1 VYNFSISQEMLENV
15 GIVVLVFS
23 LSFAIVVFSI
33 VIFLHNFS
41 CNINC
46 NLSNKKVQDEQR
58 LDLMKEMLVK
68 KNENTTT
75 VIFN

>member
-1 VYNFSISQEMLENV
+1 MYNFSVSQEMLENV
-15 GIVVLVFS
+15 GTVVLVFS

-33 VIFLHNFS
+33 VIFVHSFS

-46 NLSNKKVQDEQR
+46 NLSNKKVQDEPR
-58 LDLMKEMLVK
+58 LVLMKGMLVK
-68 KNENTTT
+68 RNENTTT